1 MIRLRFWLWLERDI
15 MDDIAESLISRFI
28 SQLKARLIEVFE
40 VFDIEMALPLV
51 LNGKQCKK
59 LLGIYND
66 DKFQE
71 VTNLPGFPKIAERG
85 KHPRYPRDAVRE
97 WVKENW
103 RLLA

>member
-1 MIRLRFWLWLERDI
+1 

-28 SQLKARLIEVFE
+28 SQLKSRLIEVFE
-40 VFDIEMALPLV
+40 VFDIEMALPLI
-51 LNGKQCKK
+51 LNGNQCKK
-59 LLGIYND
+59 MLGVIND
-66 DKFQE
+66 TRFQE
-71 VTNLPGFPKIAERG
+71 ITAMPGFPKIAEKG